1 MSAHENCESR
11 GDMSVEEFRAM
22 RVSQLVSDMKN
33 LQQQAQQLVVET
45 APAEPASAVRPLN
58 TKARQ
63 SPYLNGPA
71 RTPVSDAEVPWCF
84 EFDWQNGEEYSPVKY
99 TAPSV
104 AKQPIWA
111 DPEDTTR
118 ILFNFRDR
126 KSHEGLYRLTGMGIP
141 MNPRGRTGMIGRG
154 SLGRWGP
161 NHAADPI
168 VARWKRDA
176 NGKAIGFEFVAIK
189 RKDNGEWAIPGGM
202 VDAGEQVS
210 VTLKREFGEEALNTL
225 EMTAAGKAAALA
237 KVERLFANGLEV
249 YKGYVDDPRNTD
261 NAWMETVAMLFFD
274 SDGTLTTNFK
284 LQAGD
289 DAGGV
294 RWATYEAGMPLY
306 ASHTEFIARAFE
318 LAKSTYPPVVVTQP
332 VSACLCRQQKGFTSG
347 WCGVAG
353 GGVPACDH

>member
-1 MSAHENCESR
+1 
-11 GDMSVEEFRAM
+11 MSVEPFRAM
-22 RVSQLVSDMKN
+22 RVSQLVAGLKSMA
-33 LQQQAQQLVVET
+33 QEAQQLVAEA
-45 APAEPASAVRPLN
+45 APAEPASAVRPVH

-71 RTPVSDAEVPWCF
+71 RTPVSDTEVPWTN
-84 EFDWQNGEEYSPVKY
+84 DDDYSPVDY

-104 AKQPIWA
+104 AKQPVWA
-111 DPEDTTR
+111 DPPIPDEIR
-118 ILFNFRDR
+118 FNFCDR
-126 KSHEGLYRLTGMGIP
+126 MSHEGFYRLTGMGIP
-141 MNPRGRTGMIGRG
+141 MNPRGRTGMTGRG
-154 SLGRWGP
+154 SLGKWGP

-176 NGKAIGFEFVAIK
+176 NGNAIGFEFVAIK

-210 VTLKREFGEEALNTL
+210 LTLKREFGEEALNTL
-225 EMTAAGKAAALA
+225 ELSPESKADAMA
-237 KVERLFANGLEV
+237 KVERLFDNGLEV

-274 SDGTLTTNFK
+274 HDGTLTTNFT

-294 RWATYEAGMPLY
+294 RWATYEIGMPLY
-306 ASHTEFIARAFE
+306 ASHTDFIARAYE
-318 LAKSTYPPVVVTQP
+318 LVKSTYPPEPKQEP
-332 VSACLCRQQKGFTSG
+332 VPPCWCRRENGFTSG